1 MAVQFILGR
10 AGTGKSTYCLRS
22 MTDQLIE
29 SPGGRPL
36 ILLVPEQATFQ
47 AEYALA
53 SSPEL
58 GGTMRAQVLSFRRLA
73 LRIMQEV
80 GGIAR
85 LPIDDIGKRLLL
97 HHILHKHRKRLKLF
111 QSSADQMGF
120 IDKLAD
126 LFNEFKRHC
135 VTSEGLAVFVS
146 GTSGEGQASPMLA
159 DKLHDLQLVYG
170 EFEAELSRAYLDGED
185 YLTLLAEQL
194 PKSQYVKDA
203 VCWIDGF
210 HGFTPQEMAAIEG
223 LAAACSDVKITLTLD
238 KAYKLGDKL
247 HELNL
252 FHRTARTMLKLKER
266 LDHLGLAEQETILLP
281 SQPPFRYVSS
291 PMLAYME
298 QSFEQRLKRPYVPS
312 GEMNRGDIKS
322 AETPKQQLQLSA
334 AVNRRAEVE
343 GVARDILKLVRE
355 EGLRYRDI
363 AVTLR
368 NTEAYGE
375 LLAGTFN
382 DCSIP
387 HFFDSKR
394 TIMHHP
400 LVELIRS
407 SMDVI
412 LHYWKYDA
420 VFRCVKTGFFLPVEG
435 ETSTEQPGSHELDQ
449 LENYVLAFGI
459 QGARWFDGKP
469 WTYSLRASVEQPD
482 VITTERETVHLRKIN
497 ACRSLVAQPLHAFQE
512 RMKKTVRITD
522 KVTALYQLLIDL
534 HVPERLESWSQA
546 ALQEGNPEKAREHA
560 QIWERIIEM
569 LDQMVELLKEEE
581 LSAETFAS
589 LLEAGMESIRL
600 GHVPPSLDQVLI
612 GSMDRTRTGAVKH
625 VFVLGVNEGIIPA
638 KISENGVLSEH
649 ERESL
654 SDQGLMMADGARR
667 RLLDEMFMIYSTFCT
682 PSSCLW
688 LSYPL
693 ADEEGK
699 TLLPSEIIRQMKRMF
714 PFVGERLLVMEP
726 TGTMSMKE
734 QLEYVE
740 HPSKALSYLLA
751 KLKSWLNGEPM
762 PPVWWAVYNWLIEQ
776 PEWGGRLKALM
787 QSLQFTNEAKTLSP
801 TTSRLLYGE
810 HILSSVSRMERFVAC
825 PFSQFSS
832 HGLKLQ
838 ERRIHRLEA
847 PDIGQLFH
855 AALSSFAV
863 EVSNQ
868 GSDWGELSSQD
879 CMNLAGNVVD
889 LLAPRLQ
896 SEILLS
902 SNRHH
907 YIARKLKQVVGR
919 AAMML
924 GEHARRGKFQPVGL
938 EIGFGTGQTIP
949 PLSYQLANGI
959 RMEVRGRIDRVDRAD
974 TEQGTLLRVID
985 YKSSPTALLLSEVY
999 YGLSLQML
1007 TYLDVILTH
1016 SKAWL
1021 GIEAKPAGVLY
1032 FHVHNPLLQM
1042 KNRISTEKADEELRK
1057 RYKMKGLLR
1066 ADPETATLM
1075 DGGLIEASG
1084 HSQLI
1089 PVALKKDG
1097 SFYKSSS
1104 VADDAQWNTLRDY
1117 VRHTIEGIGSAMTGG
1132 DVGIEPYRM
1141 GVDKACTHCSYKSV
1155 CQFDTQFEAN
1165 EYKLLLPVA
1174 KDRAL
1179 ELMNERLE
1187 AKGDLHVVPFRRTK
1201 AKQVIDIQEQEE
1213 VGAEPFMKQPEALQ
1227 GKEGVNDDQ

>member
-29 SPGGRPL
+29 HPGGKPL

-80 GGIAR
+80 GGMAR
-85 LPIDDIGKRLLL
+85 LPIDDTGKRLLL
-97 HHILHKHRKRLKLF
+97 HHILHKHRERLKLF

-120 IDKLAD
+120 IEKLAD

-146 GTSGEGQASPMLA
+146 GTSGNGQASPMLA

-185 YLTLLAEQL
+185 YLTLLADQL
-194 PKSQYVKDA
+194 PLSQYVKGA

-247 HELNL
+247 QELDL
-252 FHRTARTMLKLKER
+252 FHRTARTMLKLQER
-266 LDHLGLAEQETILLP
+266 LEHLGLPEQETIVLP
-281 SQPPFRYVSS
+281 SQPPFRFENS

-298 QSFEQRLKRPYVPS
+298 KSFEQRLKSPYVSS
-312 GEMNRGDIKS
+312 GNYGHTQNVSTDTK
-322 AETPKQQLQLSA
+322 TQQLQLSA

-343 GVARDILKLVRE
+343 GVARDILRLVRE
-355 EGLRYRDI
+355 NGLRYRDI

-375 LLAGTFN
+375 LLAGTFD
-382 DCSIP
+382 DCGIP

-394 TIMHHP
+394 TVMHHP

-407 SMDVI
+407 SMEVI
-412 LHYWKYDA
+412 LHYWRYDA
-420 VFRCVKTGFFLPVEG
+420 VFRCVKTGFFLPIEG
-435 ETSTEQPGSHELDQ
+435 SSEQLDRNELDQ

-459 QGARWFDGKP
+459 QGAKWFDGKP
-469 WTYSLRASVEQPD
+469 WTYSLRSSVEQPD
-482 VITTERETVHLRKIN
+482 VITTDREADRLHKIN
-497 ACRSLVAQPLHAFQE
+497 ACRRMVAEPLHAFQE
-512 RMKKTVRITD
+512 RMKKAVQITD

-534 HVPERLESWSQA
+534 HVPERLESWSQS

-560 QIWERIIEM
+560 QIWERIIDM
-569 LDQMVELLKEEE
+569 LDQMVELLQHEE
-581 LSAETFAS
+581 LSADTFAS

-612 GSMDRTRTGAVKH
+612 GSMDRTRAGAVKH
-625 VFVLGVNEGIIPA
+625 VFVLGVNEGVMPA

-649 ERESL
+649 EREAL
-654 SDQGLMMADGARR
+654 TDQGLMMADSARR
-667 RLLDEMFMIYSTFCT
+667 KLLDEMFMIYSTFCT

-726 TGTMSMKE
+726 VGTMSLKE

-762 PPVWWAVYNWLIEQ
+762 SAVWWAVYNWLIEQ

-801 TTSRLLYGE
+801 STSRLLYGE

-825 PFSQFSS
+825 PFSQFTS

-838 ERRIHRLEA
+838 ERRIHRLES

-855 AALSSFAV
+855 AALSSFAS
-863 EVSNQ
+863 EVASQ
-868 GSDWGELSSQD
+868 GSDWGKLSPQD

-949 PLSYQLANGI
+949 PLSYMLENGI
-959 RMEVRGRIDRVDRAD
+959 RMDVRGRIDRVDRAD

-1032 FHVHNPLLQM
+1032 FHVHNPLLQL
-1042 KNRISTEKADEELRK
+1042 KNRITTEKADEELRK
-1057 RYKMKGLLR
+1057 RYKMKGLIR
-1066 ADPETATLM
+1066 SDAETATMM
-1075 DGGLIEASG
+1075 DGGLIESSG

-1104 VADDAQWNTLRDY
+1104 VADDAQWSTLRDY
-1117 VRHTIEGIGSAMTGG
+1117 VRHTIEGIGSAMTSG

-1141 GVDKACTHCSYKSV
+1141 GMEKACTHCSYKSV

-1174 KDRAL
+1174 KERAL

-1187 AKGDLHVVPFRRTK
+1187 AKGELHVVPFRRTK
-1201 AKQVIDIQEQEE
+1201 TKQVIDIHEQEDLDI
-1213 VGAEPFMKQPEALQ
+1213 VQSMKQSEVKQ
-1227 GKEGVNDDQ
+1227 VKGGVNDDQ